1 MDDFVIFEG
10 HLEPSQLTGQ
20 KMPTFG
26 SGDEA
31 LAVPVIVVRLC
42 QFLFGLRSALGRCK
56 HRIRLSLFEGVI
68 VAAGLKE
75 SLFKIGHLGFG
86 RWPRL
91 DMRRRAKFL
100 QQHTL
105 AQSLGIALTGFR
117 KIDDPVCEYFIGKVA
132 TTSKSKRYQG
142 HFERDAMPYS

>member
-1 MDDFVIFEG
+1 MYIS
-10 HLEPSQLTGQ
+10 LS
-20 KMPTFG
+20 MR
-26 SGDEA
+26 SS
-31 LAVPVIVVRLC
+31 AV
-42 QFLFGLRSALGRCK
+42 ST
-56 HRIRLSLFEGVI
+56 
-68 VAAGLKE
+68 
-75 SLFKIGHLGFG
+75 
-86 RWPRL
+86 
-91 DMRRRAKFL
+91 RRRAKFL

>member
-1 MDDFVIFEG
+1 M
-10 HLEPSQLTGQ
+10 
-20 KMPTFG
+20 
-26 SGDEA
+26 
-31 LAVPVIVVRLC
+31 VRLG
-42 QFLFGLRSALGRCK
+42 QFLFGLRSAIGRCK

-132 TTSKSKRYQG
+132 AIGKSKRYQG

>member
-1 MDDFVIFEG
+1 
-10 HLEPSQLTGQ
+10 
-20 KMPTFG
+20 
-26 SGDEA
+26 
-31 LAVPVIVVRLC
+31 VPVIVVRLC

-100 QQHTL
+100 
-105 AQSLGIALTGFR
+105 
-117 KIDDPVCEYFIGKVA
+117 
-132 TTSKSKRYQG
+132 
-142 HFERDAMPYS
+142 

>member
-1 MDDFVIFEG
+1 MRQFR
-10 HLEPSQLTGQ
+10 LTARIPPDG
-20 KMPTFG
+20 
-26 SGDEA
+26 
-31 LAVPVIVVRLC
+31 IV
-42 QFLFGLRSALGRCK
+42 GNHRSEE
-56 HRIRLSLFEGVI
+56 RI
-68 VAAGLKE
+68 
-75 SLFKIGHLGFG
+75 LFKIGHIEFG

-117 KIDDPVCEYFIGKVA
+117 KIDDPVCDYFIGNVA